1 MGRSSQARVAC
12 FLWFGTSS
20 IPGHS
25 NKSGALTSARK
36 VLEAARVNVTT
47 NIFSFVYTLQNR
59 GVPMQ
64 NLIDVITL
72 DRINWLDECHILNFS
87 KVDSVNS
94 GPTGMG
100 IQLNTNDMIGR
111 TFQVDEVELK
121 LSGKT
126 LAARR
131 NLDENQFY
139 SSGDPMILTNGD
151 LKSGVYSNY
160 IVKIK
165 KFVNVEEDPGKICRN
180 YPNDDFQSFED
191 CDSNFMRK
199 RVKEISPNRD
209 LIPPWLTDDLD
220 KVTVKPVALTI
231 DQLTQLGKLSAFA
244 N

>member
-1 MGRSSQARVAC
+1 M
-12 FLWFGTSS
+12 
-20 IPGHS
+20 
-25 NKSGALTSARK
+25 
-36 VLEAARVNVTT
+36 TT
-47 NIFSFVYTLQNR
+47 NIFSFVYTLQIR
-59 GVPMQ
+59 GVSMQ

-87 KVDSVNS
+87 KVDALNS

-100 IQLNTNDMIGR
+100 MQVNTKDMIFGR
-111 TFQVDEVELK
+111 TFQVDAMELK
-121 LSGKT
+121 LPGKT
-126 LAARR
+126 IATRR
-131 NLDENQFY
+131 ILDENQFY
-139 SSGDPMILTNGD
+139 SSGDRMILTNDD

-209 LIPPWLTDDLD
+209 LIPPWLTNDLD

-231 DQLTQLGKLSAFA
+231 DQLFQLGKLSAFA
-244 N
+244 TCH